1 MPAKR
6 RKRSP
11 SPPPEPD
18 DELRYR
24 GAERFVLVARQ
35 PTRRICEAPAPGTP
49 VEALL
54 DFLLEF
60 GFDSRVGAV
69 CCAPVTVGRS
79 KCLLVSLRLVAAVA
93 GAVLPGGHAVRL
105 SDFKSDQGLKRL
117 ETNFFPLDASPEL
130 KRLAPLRLPLIDFG
144 ATPSGEVMADIRA
157 LDAETVGNFW
167 ARREERPPMTPEAEL
182 TVVRRGQRRAASARP
197 KPGRIRVCG
206 AYPAFGSAV
215 PLENIDC
222 EALDY
227 LLSCATKPRRIA
239 GEHVGLGWMP
249 AGARMR
255 FLQEIVHDEERGF
268 DVGTAEV
275 AACGAVP
282 FPEISIE
289 NGPFSLLMGAPMGGV
304 AEWLRSTPGA
314 QDLLLMTRGRALVGS
329 PQCSE
334 LEFARRPQT

>member
-105 SDFKSDQGLKRL
+105 SDFKSDQGLK
-117 ETNFFPLDASPEL
+117 A
-130 KRLAPLRLPLIDFG
+130 
-144 ATPSGEVMADIRA
+144 
-157 LDAETVGNFW
+157 
-167 ARREERPPMTPEAEL
+167 ARN
-182 TVVRRGQRRAASARP
+182 
-197 KPGRIRVCG
+197 K
-206 AYPAFGSAV
+206 F
-215 PLENIDC
+215 
-222 EALDY
+222 
-227 LLSCATKPRRIA
+227 
-239 GEHVGLGWMP
+239 
-249 AGARMR
+249 
-255 FLQEIVHDEERGF
+255 
-268 DVGTAEV
+268 
-275 AACGAVP
+275 
-282 FPEISIE
+282 
-289 NGPFSLLMGAPMGGV
+289 FSL
-304 AEWLRSTPGA
+304 
-314 QDLLLMTRGRALVGS
+314 
-329 PQCSE
+329 
-334 LEFARRPQT
+334 RR